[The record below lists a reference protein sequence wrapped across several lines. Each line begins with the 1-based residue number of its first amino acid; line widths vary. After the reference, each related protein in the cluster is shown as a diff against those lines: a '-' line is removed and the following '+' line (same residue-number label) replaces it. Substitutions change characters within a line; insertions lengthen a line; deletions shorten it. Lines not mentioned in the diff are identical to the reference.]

1 MIIGKAL
8 FERISLNCYLT
19 KSIWRQICGKK
30 VREGDFSFYDRDVYK
45 YLVFIKDNSIDTD
58 LGVNFTYLV
67 PSDTKDGHNAILK
80 PDGDKVMVSNQNK
93 KEYIQLV
100 INYFCV
106 KSCSHYIDAIKQG
119 I

>member
-30 VREGDFSFYDRDVYK
+30 VREGDFFFYDRDVYK
-45 YLVFIKDNSIDTD
+45 NLNYIKENIIDTD
-58 LGVNFTYLV
+58 LGVNFAYLV
-67 PSDTKDGHNAILK
+67 PSDIKEGHNVILK
-80 PDGDKVMVSNQNK
+80 PDGDNIMVTDKNK
-93 KEYIQLV
+93 KEFSQLV

-106 KSCSHYIDAIKQG
+106 KSCSHYIEAIKQG